1 MYRLKNINYN
11 KTSFLDEDTIKYH
24 RILHKRYLD
33 NLNKLLIKNNYDFKD
48 EIEDLANNL
57 EMFYIEDRDD
67 ILFNLGGV
75 LNHDLYFSNMNPNN
89 KNVKNNEILNKI
101 NLKYG
106 TLSNFKNIF
115 KEEASKLVGS
125 GYAFLVL
132 DKNNDL
138 KVIVLPNQETPIIY
152 GFKPLIALDL
162 WEHAYYLQYNVN
174 KINYID
180 NFLDNLN
187 FNEINSIYLAYID
200 E

>member
-1 MYRLKNINYN
+1 MYKLKEINYN
-11 KTSFLDEDTIKYH
+11 NTSFLDEETIRYH

-48 EIEDLANNL
+48 KKEDLVNNL
-57 EMFYIEDRDD
+57 EIFYIEDRGD

-75 LNHDLYFSNMNPNN
+75 INHDIYFSNINPSNI
-89 KNVKNNEILNKI
+89 NVKNNDILNKI

-106 TLSNFKNIF
+106 TFSNFKNIF
-115 KEEASKLVGS
+115 REEALKLVGS
-125 GYAFLVL
+125 GYTFLVL

-138 KVIVLPNQETPIIY
+138 KIILLPNQETPIAY

-162 WEHAYYLQYNVN
+162 WEHAYYLQYNV
-174 KINYID
+174 KKTDYID

-187 FNEINSIYLAYID
+187 LNEINSIYLDYISK
-200 E
+200 